1 MRVEVLIMPTIKK
14 SALTLWHFECPNC
27 GFTDAEVGQPADAHT
42 IHCEICMEE
51 GRQIRLKRWPVEAPA
66 TLPRRRAA

>member
-1 MRVEVLIMPTIKK
+1 MPTIKK

-51 GRQIRLKRWPVEAPA
+51 GRQVRLKRWPVEAPA